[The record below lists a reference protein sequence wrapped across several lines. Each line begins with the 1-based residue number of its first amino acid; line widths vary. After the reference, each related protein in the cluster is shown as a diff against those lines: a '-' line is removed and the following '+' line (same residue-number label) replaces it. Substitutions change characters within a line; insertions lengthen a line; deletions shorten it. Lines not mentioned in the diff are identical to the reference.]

1 MKSQEILDSW
11 KDIADYL
18 GRDIRTC
25 YRWEKELGLPVRRI
39 DDQSSRS
46 KVFAYKSEIDEWFAK
61 KGPEK
66 ESSGKIFS
74 RKRRLILLGSGAVV
88 VIVIL
93 ILALPFFKSRKGRQ
107 QAEQFPPAF
116 EEVQSLADLDT
127 DGVLGRETALRRLS
141 TGNDPVKLYRQGR
154 YYLNKRSRDENEL
167 AISFFLKALKIDNKS
182 HRAVI
187 GLAQCYVNFVKFGWD
202 ADITWLD
209 QAEILAK
216 RCESSEVRTPEYYS
230 TLADI
235 YLLKATRFEADT
247 EAVSFDLVQRGL
259 ASFPNHPHLNFLSGK
274 HYYLRFASAGRQDDY
289 ERALE
294 FMEKSFW
301 LNPYASYNLEY
312 TELLMLDGS
321 FDEALEICNQLISL
335 DPSKSALFR
344 LGEILY
350 YQGTLAQSKAVFEQ
364 LQMPVTLK
372 VQASLYRGMIAAQ
385 EGDSGEIGAIEQELE
400 FIESEDNPLKLLR
413 VTSMYF
419 GLGKED
425 EAYPKL
431 RSFVASQAFRQKP
444 FIFMKY
450 VSLDKNFENY
460 RQESRFQQI
469 MPVDLK

>member
-1 MKSQEILDSW
+1 LKSQEILDSW

-93 ILALPFFKSRKGRQ
+93 LLAVPFFKSRKGRQ

-182 HRAVI
+182 HLAVI
-187 GLAQCYVNFVKFGWD
+187 GLAQ
-202 ADITWLD
+202 
-209 QAEILAK
+209 
-216 RCESSEVRTPEYYS
+216 
-230 TLADI
+230 
-235 YLLKATRFEADT
+235 
-247 EAVSFDLVQRGL
+247 
-259 ASFPNHPHLNFLSGK
+259 
-274 HYYLRFASAGRQDDY
+274 
-289 ERALE
+289 
-294 FMEKSFW
+294 
-301 LNPYASYNLEY
+301 
-312 TELLMLDGS
+312 
-321 FDEALEICNQLISL
+321 
-335 DPSKSALFR
+335 
-344 LGEILY
+344 
-350 YQGTLAQSKAVFEQ
+350 
-364 LQMPVTLK
+364 
-372 VQASLYRGMIAAQ
+372 
-385 EGDSGEIGAIEQELE
+385 
-400 FIESEDNPLKLLR
+400 
-413 VTSMYF
+413 
-419 GLGKED
+419 
-425 EAYPKL
+425 
-431 RSFVASQAFRQKP
+431 
-444 FIFMKY
+444 
-450 VSLDKNFENY
+450 
-460 RQESRFQQI
+460 
-469 MPVDLK
+469 